1 MAWVCRFET
10 KEYREGRCENRH
22 QWLDN
27 DDLRPI
33 PVQDRTY
40 TWRTYFW
47 FWLSANATPAS
58 FYGATT
64 ALAAGLSLW
73 EGIACQLAG
82 QIIIAAILCVNGRA
96 GSVYHISY
104 PAIVRASFGVWGGY
118 WPVINRVVMTLVWTG
133 VNAVQGGQCTY
144 VMLHAIFP
152 SIARIPDVF
161 PANASALNSGGL
173 IGFAVFWIMTT
184 SFLHIEIPKLKWYI
198 YIKLVFFVMSCIGML
213 AWTVKEAGGI
223 GPVARQGSTVHGIA
237 KSWII
242 AQYIWIYCA
251 NCATYASNA
260 ADFMRYAKKPNNA
273 FWPQLIGFPL
283 STLLVGLLG
292 NIVGSTS
299 QVIFGDLIWNP
310 ITLLDAMLTR
320 DYSPRTRAAA
330 FFLALGFMYSSIFSS
345 IFENSIPAGND
356 LAALWP
362 RFITIRR
369 GFYITAVVS
378 YAMCPWYIL
387 GTASSFVSWL
397 ASYQIFLSAITGVML
412 CQYYIISRGHFIV
425 PDLYTTKPS
434 GLYWYSNGW
443 NYRAYVAYVLG
454 IAPNFYGFLGVFGVH
469 VTTGAQR
476 EYYFAYPIGLIISF
490 MAYWGL
496 CILDPPKCMSRQ
508 DSWKEPSDYV
518 APEDESMVGDDSSLE
533 TTKERGNLTNVSL
546 EVLAA

>member
-184 SFLHIEIPKLKWYI
+184 SFLHIQIPKLKWYI
-198 YIKLVFFVMSCIGML
+198 YIKLVFFVMSCI
-213 AWTVKEAGGI
+213 EAGGI
-223 GPVARQGSTVHGIA
+223 GPVARQGSTVHGTM

-283 STLLVGLLG
+283 STLLVGLVG

-320 DYSPRTRAAA
+320 DYSPRTRAGA
-330 FFLALGFMYSSIFSS
+330 FFLALGFTYSSIFSS

-362 RFITIRR
+362 RFITVRR
-369 GFYITAVVS
+369 GFYIAAVVS

-496 CILDPPKCMSRQ
+496 CILDPPKCMSRH
-508 DSWKEPSDYV
+508 DEWKEPSDYV
-518 APEDESMVGDDSSLE
+518 APEDESMVGDNSSLE
-533 TTKERGNLTNVSL
+533 TNKEKGNLTNVSL
-546 EVLAA
+546 EVLEA